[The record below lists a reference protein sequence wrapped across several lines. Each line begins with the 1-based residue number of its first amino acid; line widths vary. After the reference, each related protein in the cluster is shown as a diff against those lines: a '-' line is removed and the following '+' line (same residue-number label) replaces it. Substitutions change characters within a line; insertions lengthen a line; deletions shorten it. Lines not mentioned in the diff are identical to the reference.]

1 MMVYQEKIAPPR
13 PAPDPAS
20 EPADVLLSRH
30 PHESLEQE
38 NSRLK
43 ERLVHILRRKE
54 E

>member
-1 MMVYQEKIAPPR
+1 MRKDTRVMLYQEKIALPR
-13 PAPDPAS
+13 R

-43 ERLVHILRRKE
+43 ERLVHILRRNK
-54 E
+54 